1 MLSSQDNECIFDLC
15 FLEMLSLLVSAITRI
30 LTAPNWTVNN
40 SGFISPTPIKP
51 KEISKRKP
59 WNSRTQTLNE
69 LLTTAAE
76 ILGDLFTYER
86 AIAYIRA
93 VTGKGCSKRAVS
105 RWKQQN
111 QL

>member
-1 MLSSQDNECIFDLC
+1 MLHL
-15 FLEMLSLLVSAITRI
+15 ITRLITAI
-30 LTAPNWTVNN
+30 LTTPKWTVNN
-40 SGFISPTPIKP
+40 SGFISPIPTVRREKPIK
-51 KEISKRKP
+51 KP
-59 WNSRTQTLNE
+59 WNNRTKTLNE
-69 LLTTAAE
+69 LLTTAAQ

-93 VTGKGCSKRAVS
+93 ITGKGCSKRAVS